1 MDKKAGLHS
10 RIDCYFSGSYNSNF
24 DSNYNDDQTSSWA
37 SYRKLFLRSLNA
49 SYLDF
54 WPLWLKIAILDV
66 AKLKRYRIVWFTLKR
81 FRLLQIEWRYT
92 GQEQL
97 WKQKQLKQKE
107 RVKRQKHLE
116 RQELFEF
123 LIAIL
128 TLETLI
134 YHIYIFGYNCQ
145 TEQRGNFQNWSLL
158 SVW

>member
-1 MDKKAGLHS
+1 MDKKADLHS

-24 DSNYNDDQTSSWA
+24 DSNNNDDQTSSWA
-37 SYRKLFLRSLNA
+37 SDRKLFLRSLNA
-49 SYLDF
+49 SCLDF

-97 WKQKQLKQKE
+97 WKQKQKE
-107 RVKRQKHLE
+107 RVKRQEQLE

-123 LIAIL
+123 LFAIL